1 MKSFIMIISTLSL
14 LGRKLLKLLNS
25 KGERNGGQFKSSY
38 LFAQHAQISKKLK
51 NVIKILM

>member
-1 MKSFIMIISTLSL
+1 MIISTLSL
-14 LGRKLLKLLNS
+14 LGRKLLKLLKN